1 LQAVCDPG
9 RATSLPV
16 VILCGG
22 ESTRMQG
29 TVSVSKE
36 LVQVGVR
43 GAAPTKKELV
53 RVGGRPILWHVMKI
67 YAAYGHARFILTL
80 GHQAEAI
87 KQYFLEYELM
97 TGDFT
102 ICLNRSGT
110 ISYHRSNVEE
120 DWEVTLAD
128 TGDAEKGARIYRVA
142 RYINADT
149 FFVTYG
155 DGVGDLDID
164 ALLAFHREHGRLAT
178 VTGVN
183 PLSQYGILRT
193 DEMGNVTGFD
203 QKPRLAHWINA
214 GFMVFERPVLDYLAG
229 DDVHLEREALPNLAA
244 DGQLMMY
251 RHTGFWRSMDTFK
264 EALELDAIWR
274 ESAPWKVWA
283 DDSPRL
289 KPGGSND
296 PASSL
301 KLSHHLS

>member
-1 LQAVCDPG
+1 LQVVCDPD
-9 RATSLPV
+9 RAEPLPV

-29 TVSVSKE
+29 TASISNE

-87 KQYFLEYELM
+87 KQYFLEYQPM

-110 ISYHRSNVEE
+110 ISYHRSNAEE

-128 TGDAEKGARIYRVA
+128 TGDAEKGTRIYRVA
-142 RYINADT
+142 RYIDADT

-203 QKPRLAHWINA
+203 QKPQLAHWINA

-274 ESAPWKVWA
+274 ESAPWKVW
-283 DDSPRL
+283 
-289 KPGGSND
+289 GE
-296 PASSL
+296 
-301 KLSHHLS
+301 